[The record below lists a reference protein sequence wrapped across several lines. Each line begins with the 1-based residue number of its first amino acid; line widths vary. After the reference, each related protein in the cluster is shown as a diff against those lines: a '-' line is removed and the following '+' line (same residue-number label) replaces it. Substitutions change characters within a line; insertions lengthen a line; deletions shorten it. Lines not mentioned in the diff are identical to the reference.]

1 MSRVIFSE
9 SSHAND
15 SRIGKLETALKVF
28 IEKEADE
35 VSKKKDYENTL
46 FKAETSEHFAE
57 TYALSD
63 GLGQWT
69 AGPEGS
75 TPENDSFGETF
86 KKIIEH
92 NEFRKGFVIT
102 KKMLDDCTATQ
113 IGVQAGDVAKQFVNS
128 YQETINKCL
137 VEALTKAATPNAD
150 LINGSYIRFNNGL
163 IDVTTGD
170 GKPLFSKSH
179 DYGLA
184 TLHGAGVQSNYFY
197 VPSASVSIDPAA
209 LEELL
214 NYLSVTMRNI
224 KDENGNPMGYSYDTI
239 IIPGDNFL
247 LEQCVRKALGS
258 GYLPFGAA
266 NGADS
271 SVINTQY
278 GKKNLIVLPEW
289 STAAADNAN
298 EIILMSSEAKD
309 NLHGNVFLQRVPMD
323 VINEIDFDTRNW
335 KWNGYARWGVGFGSY
350 KHICRL
356 TFSADATQDTALA
369 AVATA
374 VSY

>member
-35 VSKKKDYENTL
+35 VSKKKDYENVL
-46 FKAETSEHFAE
+46 FKTENSEHFAE

-102 KKMLDDCTATQ
+102 KKMLDDCSATQ
-113 IGVQAGDVAKQFVNS
+113 IGVQAGDVARQFVNS
-128 YQETINKCL
+128 YQETINYCL
-137 VEALTKAATPNAD
+137 VNALTKANLPTTD
-150 LINGSYIRFNNGL
+150 LINGKYIKFNNGL
-163 IDVTTGD
+163 VDVTTGD
-170 GKPLFSKSH
+170 GKPLFAADH

-184 TLHGAGVQSNYFY
+184 TLHGAGTQSNYFY
-197 VPSASVSIDPAA
+197 VPSASVSIDPTAI
-209 LEELL
+209 EEVL
-214 NYLSVTMRNI
+214 NHLSVLMRNI

-239 IIPGDNFL
+239 IIPGDNYA
-247 LEQCVRKALGS
+247 LETAIRKALGS
-258 GYLPFGAA
+258 GYLPFGTS

-278 GKKNLIVLPEW
+278 GKKNLMVLPEW
-289 STAAADNAN
+289 ATVGADVTN

-309 NLHGNVFLQRVPMD
+309 KLHGNVFLQRVPMD
-323 VINEIDFDTRNW
+323 VANEIDFDTRNW

-356 TFSADATQDTALA
+356 AFSPDATQDTALS
-369 AVATA
+369 AVAT
-374 VSY
+374 SL